1 MILYY
6 RLKLNEEST
15 VKIAVTDP
23 DDDYVRCHEPRF
35 VQSGIFSH
43 TSNKLPGVTINE
55 VSRITFF

>member
-23 DDDYVRCHEPRF
+23 DDDYVRCHVPGF
-35 VQSGIFSH
+35 VQSGIFSY
-43 TSNKLPGVTINE
+43 TSFPGVTINE

>member
-1 MILYY
+1 MLLYY

-23 DDDYVRCHEPRF
+23 DDDYVRCQKPRF
-35 VQSGIFSH
+35 VQNGIFAE
-43 TSNKLPGVTINE
+43 TNRKLPGVTINE